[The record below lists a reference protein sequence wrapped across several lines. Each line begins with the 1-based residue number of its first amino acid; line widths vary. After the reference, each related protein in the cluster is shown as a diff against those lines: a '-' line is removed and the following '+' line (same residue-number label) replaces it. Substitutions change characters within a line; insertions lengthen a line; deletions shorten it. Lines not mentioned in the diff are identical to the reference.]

1 MDPPSPGLGLE
12 NRRRVAVACLFN
24 LLFAT
29 PPPPPSKRKLIDD
42 DDDDFLSDRRP
53 DDDDFL
59 SELVRAYEVVRKS
72 SGRIRPLYNLLDL
85 PRPEASL
92 WSRVQANRRDE
103 GYMNLTGLPVA
114 EFDRL
119 ATVFH
124 LQYIEE
130 VQRRKPV
137 GTSNR
142 GRPRNCSSS
151 DVLALTLA

>member
-1 MDPPSPGLGLE
+1 MLT
-12 NRRRVAVACLFN
+12 AM
-24 LLFAT
+24 
-29 PPPPPSKRKLIDD
+29 
-42 DDDDFLSDRRP
+42 
-53 DDDDFL
+53 
-59 SELVRAYEVVRKS
+59 
-72 SGRIRPLYNLLDL
+72 

-103 GYMNLTGLPVA
+103 AYMLLTGLPVA

-119 ATVFH
+119 ATDFH

-151 DVLALTLA
+151 DVLALTLAYLRDGLPDKHRQAAFGIPRSCLSRMQELGLVVLFNTLSLIREALVSWPWIELGDTGTSMSATAKRFL